1 MDVTNGS
8 TTRRA
13 RRRTRHNPAPAG
25 MAEELASLSLAISP
39 GAPAADAAF
48 GSPGT
53 SSSPRGG
60 RRGSSGR
67 SMPSKSAPND
77 DLDEDR
83 RAMHIAAESH
93 TPETHV
99 VAEGDTLGM
108 IAGVY
113 GVPVF
118 TI

>member
-1 MDVTNGS
+1 
-8 TTRRA
+8 
-13 RRRTRHNPAPAG
+13 
-25 MAEELASLSLAISP
+25 
-39 GAPAADAAF
+39 
-48 GSPGT
+48 
-53 SSSPRGG
+53 
-60 RRGSSGR
+60 
-67 SMPSKSAPND
+67 MPSKSAPND